1 MTQRRHLPGGAAAC
15 LLLLLFLISGA
26 LAQTIQVTDADG
38 HSTSVTTAQIFRLPH
53 VTVAVQDH
61 DKPTQFESVPLSSI
75 LSLAG
80 ILLGDA
86 LRGPRMSDVL
96 VVGAIDGYKVAFA
109 LAEIDPAFA
118 TREIVLA
125 DKRDGKPLDDKEGP
139 LRVVAPGDKRPAR
152 WVRQVITL
160 RIVAAK

>member
-1 MTQRRHLPGGAAAC
+1 

-61 DKPTQFESVPLSSI
+61 DRPTQFEGVPSSSI

-80 ILLGDA
+80 ILLGNA
-86 LRGPRMSDVL
+86 LRDH
-96 VVGAIDGYKVAFA
+96 
-109 LAEIDPAFA
+109 E
-118 TREIVLA
+118 
-125 DKRDGKPLDDKEGP
+125 
-139 LRVVAPGDKRPAR
+139 
-152 WVRQVITL
+152 
-160 RIVAAK
+160 